1 MSAASEKEIILPADD
16 LIITKTDGR
25 GQITYAN
32 RTFMRITGFGEK
44 SVLGKPHNIIRHPDM
59 PRGVFRLM
67 WKTLASQ
74 REFFGFVKNYTVD
87 GGFYWVFA
95 NVTPDMGADGKL
107 KGYFSVR
114 RSAPRAAVE
123 TISRL
128 YAGMREVEARHGKAE
143 APDSSCQW
151 LQDELSRQGA
161 ESYEQFVIE
170 LNRRQPASTLALS

>member
-1 MSAASEKEIILPADD
+1 MSAASEKEVILPADD

-32 RTFMRITGFGEK
+32 RTFMRITGFDEI

-95 NVTPDMGADGKL
+95 NVTPDFDANGQVV
-107 KGYFSVR
+107 GYFSVR
-114 RSAPRAAVE
+114 RKASTKAIALMGG
-123 TISRL
+123 L
-128 YAGMREVEARHGKAE
+128 YQAMLEEERKAGSKDACDASLALLTNTLK
-143 APDSSCQW
+143 Q
-151 LQDELSRQGA
+151 QGV
-161 ESYEQFVIE
+161 SYEQFV
-170 LNRRQPASTLALS
+170 LSL

>member
-1 MSAASEKEIILPADD
+1 MSAASEKEVILPADD

-32 RTFMRITGFGEK
+32 RTFMRITGFDEI

-107 KGYFSVR
+107 KGYFS
-114 RSAPRAAVE
+114 A
-123 TISRL
+123 L
-128 YAGMREVEARHGKAE
+128 
-143 APDSSCQW
+143 
-151 LQDELSRQGA
+151 LSG
-161 ESYEQFVIE
+161 
-170 LNRRQPASTLALS
+170 

>member
-1 MSAASEKEIILPADD
+1 MSAASEKEVILPADD

-32 RTFMRITGFGEK
+32 RTFMRITGFDEI

-128 YAGMREVEARHGKAE
+128 YAGMREVEARHGRPGRGVEGLRDE
-143 APDSSCQW
+143 AFGGHARH
-151 LQDELSRQGA
+151 SR
-161 ESYEQFVIE
+161 
-170 LNRRQPASTLALS
+170 